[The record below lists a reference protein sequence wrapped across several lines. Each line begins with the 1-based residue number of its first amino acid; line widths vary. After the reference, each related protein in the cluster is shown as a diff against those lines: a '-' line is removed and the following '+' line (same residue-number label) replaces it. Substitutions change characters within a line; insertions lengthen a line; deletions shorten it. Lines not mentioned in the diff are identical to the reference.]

1 MQFLRITG
9 FVSLLLLSGCQT
21 SKEND
26 MTNSPGDPSKI
37 LGHWFIS
44 SDPSVITPRGVSAI
58 ATRVSEPTEN
68 KGTYLHYTLDT
79 TNTTINCAPNKVS
92 RLTQPVVIKAYSSNL
107 YRIIS
112 TATSRLSG
120 DCGTAVLPALSID
133 LVKLVDENT
142 LHFLP
147 QGSKAEEKQQ
157 NALPGMEAPAVPN
170 TDNLMNILSTVSS
183 I

>member
-1 MQFLRITG
+1 MRFLRITG
-9 FVSLLLLSGCQT
+9 FISLLLFGGCQT
-21 SKEND
+21 SKKND

-37 LGHWFIS
+37 LGHWFVS
-44 SDPSVITPRGVSAI
+44 LDPSFVTPRGVNFV
-58 ATRVSEPTEN
+58 ATRVTEPTEN
-68 KGTYLHYTLDT
+68 KGAYLHYTLNT
-79 TNTTINCAPNKVS
+79 TNLTKNCAPNKVS

-120 DCGTAVLPALSID
+120 DCGTAVLPALSSD

-147 QGSKAEEKQQ
+147 QGSKAEEEQQ
-157 NALPGMEAPAVPN
+157 SALPGMEAPAVPN
-170 TDNLMNILSTVSS
+170 TDNLMNILSTVPST
-183 I
+183 